1 MTSPEQMI
9 ENGSGI
15 GLATIAA
22 ISLVYL
28 LILFSV
34 GRFGRRITAR
44 HPLAPWIFS
53 FALSIYCTSWA
64 FYGVTAQAAV
74 NGWWIPPTYIGSFI
88 LFWFGFKLIARIAI
102 ACRRYRITSVADFI
116 ATRFGHS
123 RSLAVL
129 ITLIL
134 IMAVIPY
141 IALQLHAVSTSI
153 NTLVQAEVGRHWYT
167 DTGFYVSLWM
177 AVFALLFVSKSA
189 RAHQPN
195 PGLMTAIAFESLI
208 KLLALLAIG
217 CFVVFGMFD
226 GFASIFDSAAADP
239 AISKLRQQALPTHAY
254 WLHALLGFFATLCLP
269 RQFHVSFVENQKLSH
284 LRSARWIFP
293 LYLLLMSIFTLP
305 LALAGVML
313 LGNDVNIDVVVLQ
326 LPLAANRTDIA
337 LLAYLGGF
345 SAATSMVVVAT
356 VVLGIM
362 ITNELLAPVVYR
374 SSQLQAAQQNRVKVA
389 TLRRSAMLTVMALGF
404 IYYRFIGTETG
415 LAQLGLMAFAL
426 VAQLAPALILGLL
439 SRKVNRQGAMAGV
452 LSGAIVWAYILLF
465 PEISRAGLMGSAWLS
480 QGPFGLVWLAPQ
492 QLFGWQADPL
502 SLGVLLSLTVNCLMV
517 LLISRFSNTRVSEWL
532 ESGRFLR
539 AQLSTDHNRRSVALS
554 VQDCYLLVK
563 RFAGEKEARRLLLR
577 NLKDP
582 NPAQNQLAPLNLVQ
596 AAERSLAAVVGG
608 ASMRLIMDAAG
619 RHAQLPMETV
629 ERFVDEAS
637 QVFQFN
643 QALLLSTIDNISQ
656 GISVVDADLR
666 LIAWNQRY
674 IDMFSYP
681 SGMVEVGKPVA
692 DVIRFNLQRGLI
704 DSENIDAEVSKRLS
718 FLRQG
723 SSYKFQRQ
731 QQDGRVLEMQG
742 SPLPGGGFVT
752 TYTDVSSFIEVQTQL
767 EQSNTL
773 LEQRVT
779 ERTHEL
785 QQLNQ
790 QLQHTQKQLETNTAA
805 KTRFFAAAS
814 HDLMQPF
821 NAAALFAGLLRQQST
836 TPELRQLSVNLTNSL
851 NSAEELLTAILDL
864 TKLDSGVIKAYPQTV
879 TVSQLL
885 DDIGRDAAVLAAEKG
900 LQFRVHS
907 SKLSVSTDRKLVKR
921 VIQNLLAN
929 AVRYTSQ
936 GKVILGVKRAGQQL
950 QIRVMD
956 TGVGIARADQQRIFE
971 EFQQGSQPDQKG
983 LGLGLAIAHR
993 ISAILG
999 HSLTVQSIPG
1009 KGSCFCLS
1017 LPLAAAAATP
1027 AVSAA
1032 ASSEISASFAGKK
1045 ILLLDNEAH
1054 LLSAVSA
1061 LLSSWQCQVTAVS
1074 QPGEA
1079 LAAISQGLKPDLC
1092 LFDYHL
1098 DNAATG
1104 VAVAEQLVS
1113 HFAINV
1119 PVIIHSADHD
1129 QNIREQALNSG
1140 FYFLLKPLKPAALK
1154 RLFQRL
1160 LRD

>member
-153 NTLVQAEVGRHWYT
+153 NTLVKAEVGRHWYT

-239 AISKLRQQALPTHAY
+239 AISKLRQQALPMHAY

-362 ITNELLAPVVYR
+362 ITNELLAPFIYR
-374 SSQLQAAQQNRVKVA
+374 SSPLQPEQQNKVKVA
-389 TLRRSAMLTVMALGF
+389 TLRRSAMLVVMALGF
-404 IYYRFIGTETG
+404 VYYRFIGTETG

-439 SRKVNRQGAMAGV
+439 SRKVNRQGAIAGV
-452 LSGAIVWAYILLF
+452 LSGAVVWAYILLL
-465 PEISRAGLMGSAWLS
+465 PEISRAGLIGSSWLM
-480 QGPFGLVWLAPQ
+480 QGPFGLSWLAPQ

-502 SLGVLLSLTVNCLMV
+502 SLGVFLSLTVNCLMV
-517 LLISRFSNTRVSEWL
+517 LLVSQFSNTRVSEWL

-539 AQLSTDHNRRSVALS
+539 AQLSNDHNRRRLALS

-681 SGMVEVGKPVA
+681 PGMVEVGKPVA

-704 DSENIDAEVSKRLS
+704 DSENIEDEVSKRIS

-742 SPLPGGGFVT
+742 NPLPGGGFVT

-773 LEQRVT
+773 LEQRVN
-779 ERTHEL
+779 ERTYEL

-790 QLQHTQKQLETNTAA
+790 QLQHTQKQLEISTAA

-821 NAAALFAGLLRQQST
+821 NAAALFAGLLRQQSN

-879 TVSQLL
+879 AVSQLL

-936 GKVILGVKRAGQQL
+936 GKVILGVKRSGQQL
-950 QIRVMD
+950 QIMVID
-956 TGVGIARADQQRIFE
+956 TGVGIAKADQQRIFE

-999 HSLTVQSIPG
+999 HKLTVQSVPG

-1017 LPLAAAAATP
+1017 LPLAATLAQSGKPP
-1027 AVSAA
+1027 AV
-1032 ASSEISASFAGKK
+1032 SSEISASFAGKK

-1054 LLSAVSA
+1054 LLTAVSA
-1061 LLSSWQCQVTAVS
+1061 LLASWQCQVTAVS
-1074 QPGEA
+1074 QPGDA
-1079 LAAISQGLKPDLC
+1079 LAAIRQGLKPDLC

-1104 VAVAEQLVS
+1104 VAVAEQLAS
-1113 HFAINV
+1113 HFAVNA

-1160 LRD
+1160 LRE

>member
-123 RSLAVL
+123 RSLAVI

-153 NTLVQAEVGRHWYT
+153 NTLVQAEVGKHWYT

-226 GFASIFDSAAADP
+226 GFASIFDSAAVDP
-239 AISKLRQQALPTHAY
+239 AISKLRQQALPMHAY

-326 LPLAANRTDIA
+326 LPLAANRTDVA

-362 ITNELLAPVVYR
+362 ITNELLAPLIYR
-374 SSQLQAAQQNRVKVA
+374 SSQLQPDVQHKVKVA

-404 IYYRFIGTETG
+404 VYYRFIGTETG

-439 SRKVNRQGAMAGV
+439 SRKVNRQGAIAGV
-452 LSGAIVWAYILLF
+452 LSGAVVWAYILLL
-465 PEISRAGLMGSAWLS
+465 PEISRAGLMGSNWLS
-480 QGPFGLVWLAPQ
+480 QGPFGLSWLAPQ

-502 SLGVLLSLTVNCLMV
+502 SLGVLLSLSVNCLMV
-517 LLISRFSNTRVSEWL
+517 LLISQFSNTRVSEWL

-539 AQLSTDHNRRSVALS
+539 AQLSTDHNRRSSQLS

-582 NPAQNQLAPLNLVQ
+582 TPAQNQLAPLNLVQ

-681 SGMVEVGKPVA
+681 PGMVEVGKPVA
-692 DVIRFNLQRGLI
+692 EVIRFNLQRGLI
-704 DSENIDAEVSKRLS
+704 DSENIEAEVSKRLS

-742 SPLPGGGFVT
+742 NPLPGGGFVT

-773 LEQRVT
+773 LEQRVN
-779 ERTHEL
+779 ERTYEL

-790 QLQHTQKQLETNTAA
+790 QLQHTQKQLESSTAA

-836 TPELRQLSVNLTNSL
+836 TPELRQLSANLTNSL

-879 TVSQLL
+879 AVSQLL
-885 DDIGRDAAVLAAEKG
+885 DDIGRDAAILAAEKG
-900 LQFRVHS
+900 LTFRIHS

-936 GKVILGVKRAGQQL
+936 GKVILGVKRSGQQL
-950 QIRVMD
+950 KIMVID
-956 TGVGIARADQQRIFE
+956 TGVGIAEADQQRIFE

-999 HSLTVQSIPG
+999 HKLTVQSALG

-1017 LPLAAAAATP
+1017 LPLAAASVMPEKTP
-1027 AVSAA
+1027 AIR
-1032 ASSEISASFAGKK
+1032 SEVSASFAGKR

-1074 QPGEA
+1074 QPAEA
-1079 LAAISQGLKPDLC
+1079 LAAIRQGLKPDLC

-1104 VAVAEQLVS
+1104 VAVAEQLAS

-1154 RLFQRL
+1154 KLFSRL
-1160 LRD
+1160 LR

>member
-1 MTSPEQMI
+1 MTSPQQMI

-15 GLATIAA
+15 GLTTIAA

-44 HPLAPWIFS
+44 HPLAPWVFS

-153 NTLVQAEVGRHWYT
+153 NTLVKAEVGLYWYT

-226 GFASIFDSAAADP
+226 GFASIFDSAAVNP
-239 AISKLRQQALPTHAY
+239 AIATLRQQALPMHTY

-362 ITNELLAPVVYR
+362 ITNELLAPLLYR
-374 SSQLQAAQQNRVKVA
+374 SSQLQPEHQNRVKVA
-389 TLRRSAMLTVMALGF
+389 TLRRSAMLIVMALGF
-404 IYYRFIGTETG
+404 VYYRFIGTETG

-426 VAQLAPALILGLL
+426 VAQLSPALILGLF
-439 SRKVNRQGAMAGV
+439 SRKVNRQGAIAGV
-452 LSGAIVWAYILLF
+452 LSGALVWAYILLL
-465 PEISRAGLMGSAWLS
+465 PEISRAGLMGSNWLIN
-480 QGPFGLVWLAPQ
+480 GPFGLQWLAPQ
-492 QLFGWQADPL
+492 QLFGWQADSL
-502 SLGVLLSLTVNCLMV
+502 SLGVLLSLSVNCLMV
-517 LLISRFSNTRVSEWL
+517 VTVSHFSNTRVSEWL

-539 AQLSTDHNRRSVALS
+539 AQLNSDNRRRLQLS

-563 RFAGEKEARRLLLR
+563 RFAGEKEARRLLQR
-577 NLKDP
+577 NLK
-582 NPAQNQLAPLNLVQ
+582 NPSPLKNQLAPVNLVQ

-681 SGMVEVGKPVA
+681 AGMVEVGKPVA
-692 DVIRFNLQRGLI
+692 DVIRFNLKRGLI
-704 DSENIDAEVSKRLS
+704 DSENIEAEVSKRLS

-742 SPLPGGGFVT
+742 NPLPGGGFVT
-752 TYTDVSSFIEVQTQL
+752 TYTDVSSFIAVQTQL

-773 LEQRVT
+773 LEQRVS
-779 ERTHEL
+779 ERTSEL
-785 QQLNQ
+785 QLLNQ
-790 QLQHTQKQLETNTAA
+790 QLQHTQHQLESNTAA

-821 NAAALFAGLLRQQST
+821 NAAALFAGLLRQKST
-836 TPELRQLSVNLTNSL
+836 TPELRVLSANLTNSL
-851 NSAEELLTAILDL
+851 NSADELLTAILDL

-885 DDIGRDAAVLAAEKG
+885 DDIGRDAAALAAEKG
-900 LQFRVHS
+900 LTFSMHRS
-907 SKLSVSTDRKLVKR
+907 TLSVSTDRKLVKR

-929 AVRYTSQ
+929 AVRYTST
-936 GKVILGVKRAGQQL
+936 GKVVLGVKRAGKQL
-950 QIRVMD
+950 QIKVYD
-956 TGVGIARADQQRIFE
+956 TGVGIAKADLQRIFE
-971 EFQQGSQPDQKG
+971 EFQQGSQPDHKG

-999 HSLTVQSIPG
+999 HTLTVQSEPG

-1017 LPLAAAAATP
+1017 LPLAATP
-1027 AVSAA
+1027 AISLETVAVFSD
-1032 ASSEISASFAGKK
+1032 ISASFSGKK
-1045 ILLLDNEAH
+1045 ILLLDNETH
-1054 LLSAVSA
+1054 LLSAVNA
-1061 LLSSWQCQVTAVS
+1061 LLTSWQCQVTAVS
-1074 QPGEA
+1074 QPGAA
-1079 LAAISQGLKPDLC
+1079 LAAIREGFKPDLC

-1104 VAVAEQLVS
+1104 VAVAQQLAS

-1129 QNIREQALNSG
+1129 QHIRELALNSG

-1160 LRD
+1160 LRS

>member
-681 SGMVEVGKPVA
+681 PGMVEVGKPVA

-999 HSLTVQSIPG
+999 HSLTVQSTPG